1 MVAAAFLRDLLHS
14 LRLIRKS
21 PLFSLYVIAPLALGI
36 GLNGA
41 IFLLLDALL
50 LRPLPVKYPEKLVR
64 LVEIVQVLG
73 PRSYYTYDALEA
85 LQQRSTSF
93 SETLGYADAN
103 AAVRDSSGASRVRVQ
118 VVTGNYFAALGVQPL
133 YGRVLTQAGAFETAA
148 APPVV
153 LSYPYWRREFHADPN
168 IIGKSLTLADRPFT
182 IVGVMPR
189 AFNGVEVETTPDVR
203 VPLAAAG
210 ALQYSSDAAVYR
222 KLEYG
227 VVARLRPGVSI
238 DKARIESQN
247 IVAAAM
253 KLEEQRSVRD
263 ERLEVQ
269 PIANGVSLMRPR
281 FQTALIL
288 LMSGAGL
295 LLLMICVN
303 VGGLLLARAS
313 ARSGETAV
321 RLAIGASPGRL
332 LRQWLTEALVLT
344 VIGGAAGLWIAVT
357 IAPLFLRAIPAMR
370 DFTATAMTLTL
381 DLRPDIRLFV
391 FAALLRTVCTL
402 CAGLPAAIQARHA
415 NLNDSL
421 KSARATARQPLRW
434 TLVAIQAGLCTFLLA
449 GAGLL
454 ISTFRHLQSLDPGF
468 DGQHVVTFSL
478 DANMAH
484 YTSRQ
489 ADDLKQRLT
498 TAVRELPGV
507 QAAATATL
515 GLMRGT
521 GMKTTAAPEGASP
534 ARSDF
539 MNTSLNFVSPE
550 YFETMGIPFMAGR
563 NFRADEPEAKPKP
576 VIVNRAFV
584 RRFFPTGDP
593 IGKTFGTGAF
603 KIATGDNVIIGIVG
617 DAKYR
622 SLRETIPPT
631 VYQLRFSDPRWVDSF
646 ILHVRTRN
654 RPEGVIEAV
663 RKSLYSIDPR
673 LPFYEI
679 HTLAEEVDA
688 TLWAERL
695 LAGLSTVF
703 SAVAALLATL
713 GVYAT
718 LAYAIAQSRREIG
731 IRVALGAHARDLL
744 RLFSARP
751 LRFTAL
757 GVALGAAGFYA
768 ATPTFRSVL
777 YEVSPGDPVTLLSAA
792 AAVLFIAFA
801 ATLVAIRAAVRV
813 APAAVLREE

>member
-1 MVAAAFLRDLLHS
+1 VLGFLRDLLHS

-50 LRPLPVKYPEKLVR
+50 LRPLPVKNPENLVR

-85 LQQRSTSF
+85 LQRKSTSF
-93 SETLGYADAN
+93 SEILGYADAN

-118 VVTGNYFAALGVQPL
+118 VVTGNYFTSLGVQPL
-133 YGRVLTQAGAFETAA
+133 YGRVLTPADAQEATDS
-148 APPVV
+148 PPVV

-168 IIGKSLTLADRPFT
+168 LIGRSLTLADRPFT

-189 AFNGVEVETTPDVR
+189 AFNGIEVETTPDVR
-203 VPLAAAG
+203 VTLAAAG
-210 ALQYSSDAAVYR
+210 VLEYGSDAAHYR

-227 VVARLRPGVSI
+227 VVARLRPGVPI
-238 DKARIESQN
+238 EKARIDSFN
-247 IVAAAM
+247 IVSAAM
-253 KLEEQRSVRD
+253 NRAEQRAVRD

-288 LMSGAGL
+288 LMSGVGL
-295 LLLMICVN
+295 LLLMICAN

-313 ARSGETAV
+313 ARRGETAV
-321 RLAIGASPGRL
+321 RLAIGATPGRL

-344 VIGGAAGLWIAVT
+344 LIGGAAGLWIAVIT
-357 IAPLFLRAIPAMR
+357 APLFLHAIPALR
-370 DFTATAMTLTL
+370 DFSATAMTLTL
-381 DLRPDIRLFV
+381 DLRPDSRLLV
-391 FAALLRTVCTL
+391 FAALLCAVCTL

-415 NLNDSL
+415 NLHESL
-421 KSARATARQPLRW
+421 KSPRVTARQPLRW

-478 DANMAH
+478 DATMSH
-484 YTSRQ
+484 YTPRQ

-507 QAAATATL
+507 KAAATATL

-521 GMKTTAAPEGASP
+521 GMKTTAAPEGVTPS
-534 ARSDF
+534 RSDF

-550 YFETMGIPFMAGR
+550 YFDTMSIPFLAGR
-563 NFRADEPEAKPKP
+563 NFRADEPESKPKP
-576 VIVNRAFV
+576 VIVNRTFV

-593 IGKTFGTGAF
+593 LGKKFGTGAT

-622 SLRETIPPT
+622 SLREPVPPT

-654 RPEGVIEAV
+654 RPEGIIEAV
-663 RKSLYSIDPR
+663 RKALYAIDPR

-695 LAGLSTVF
+695 LAWLSAIFSTVA
-703 SAVAALLATL
+703 AVLATL

-731 IRVALGAHARDLL
+731 IRVALGAHAADLF

-751 LRFTAL
+751 LRFAAL
-757 GVALGAAGFYA
+757 GVALGIPGFFA
-768 ATPTFRSVL
+768 ATPAFRSVL
-777 YEVSPGDPVTLLSAA
+777 YEVSPADPFAMLSSVAT
-792 AAVLFIAFA
+792 VLCIALA
-801 ATLVAIRAAVRV
+801 ATLVAIRAAIRV
-813 APAAVLREE
+813 DPATILRED

>member
-1 MVAAAFLRDLLHS
+1 MSGFLRDLLHS

-21 PLFSLYVIAPLALGI
+21 PLFSLYIIAPLALGI

-50 LRPLPVKYPEKLVR
+50 LRPLPVKNPENLVR

-93 SETLGYADAN
+93 SEILGYADAN
-103 AAVRDSSGASRVRVQ
+103 AAVRDASGASRVRVQ
-118 VVTGNYFAALGVQPL
+118 VVTGNYFTSLGVQPL
-133 YGRVLTQAGAFETAA
+133 YGRVLTPSDAQAATAS
-148 APPVV
+148 PPVV
-153 LSYPYWRREFHADPN
+153 LSYPYWRREFRADPD
-168 IIGKSLTLADRPFT
+168 IAGKTLTLADRPFT

-203 VPLAAAG
+203 VSLSAAG
-210 ALQYSSDAAVYR
+210 VLEYSSDAAYYR

-227 VVARLRPGVSI
+227 IVARLRPGVSI
-238 DKARIESQN
+238 EKARIESLN
-247 IVAAAM
+247 IVSAAM
-253 KLEEQRSVRD
+253 KLDESRSIRD

-288 LMSGAGL
+288 LMSGVGL
-295 LLLMICVN
+295 LLLMICAN

-313 ARSGETAV
+313 ARRGETAV
-321 RLAIGASPGRL
+321 RLAIGATPGRL

-344 VIGGAAGLWIAVT
+344 IIGGAAGLWIAVT
-357 IAPLFLRAIPAMR
+357 AAPLFLRAVPALR
-370 DFTATAMTLTL
+370 DFSATAMTLAL
-381 DLRPDIRLFV
+381 DLRPDMRLV
-391 FAALLRTVCTL
+391 AFAALLCAVCAL
-402 CAGLPAAIQARHA
+402 CAGLPAALQSRRA
-415 NLNDSL
+415 NLHESL

-478 DANMAH
+478 DATMAH
-484 YTSRQ
+484 YTPRQ

-498 TAVRELPGV
+498 AAVRELPGV
-507 QAAATATL
+507 EAAATATL

-521 GMKTTAAPEGASP
+521 GMKTTAAPEGVTP
-534 ARSDF
+534 PRSDF

-550 YFETMGIPFMAGR
+550 YFETMGIPFLAGR
-563 NFRADEPEAKPKP
+563 NFRAAEPESKPRP

-584 RRFFPTGDP
+584 RRFFPNTDA
-593 IGKTFGTGAF
+593 IGQKFGTGVM
-603 KIATGDNVIIGIVG
+603 KIATGDNVVIGIVG

-622 SLRETIPPT
+622 SLREPVPPT
-631 VYQLRFSDPRWVDSF
+631 VYQLRLADPRWVDSF
-646 ILHVRTRN
+646 ILHVRTKN
-654 RPEGVIEAV
+654 RPEGIIEAV
-663 RKSLYSIDPR
+663 RKTLYAIDPR
-673 LPFYEI
+673 LPFYET
-679 HTLAEEVDA
+679 HTLAEEVNS

-695 LAGLSTVF
+695 LAWLSAVF
-703 SAVAALLATL
+703 SAAAAVLATL

-718 LAYAIAQSRREIG
+718 LAYAIAQTRREIG
-731 IRVALGAHARDLL
+731 IRVAIGARPADLL
-744 RLFSARP
+744 RLLSARP
-751 LRFTAL
+751 LRFAAL
-757 GVALGAAGFYA
+757 GVALGIAGFYA
-768 ATPTFRSVL
+768 ATPAFRSVL
-777 YEVSPGDPVTLLSAA
+777 YEVSPADSAA
-792 AAVLFIAFA
+792 MFSSAATVMCIAVA
-801 ATLVAIRAAVRV
+801 ATLAAIRAAIRV
-813 APAAVLREE
+813 DPATVLREE